1 MPGFYPFQ
9 GTLPQAEE
17 EVFVAPGACVI
28 GKVTLKKGV
37 SIWHNSV
44 IRGDVAAISVDE
56 YTNIQDNCMVHAD
69 PGSPTIIGKYVT
81 IGHNA
86 VLHGCRLHDYSLIG
100 MGAIVLDDAE
110 IGEGAVIGAGAL
122 VTKGTKIPPY
132 AIAVGSPAK
141 VIRTIDP
148 SSLEERKKHALRYYE
163 LSKAHKESLK

>member
-9 GTLPQAEE
+9 GVLPQAEE
-17 EVFVAPGACVI
+17 EIFIAPGASVI
-28 GKVTLKKGV
+28 GKVKLKKGV

-44 IRGDVAAISVDE
+44 IRGDVAPISVDE

-81 IGHNA
+81 IGHNV

-100 MGAIVLDDAE
+100 MGAIILDDAE
-110 IGEGAVIGAGAL
+110 IGEGAVIGAGSL

-132 AIAVGSPAK
+132 AVAVGSPAR
-141 VIRTIDP
+141 VIRIMDP
-148 SSLEERKKHALRYYE
+148 SSLEERKQHALRYYE